1 MAGIFS
7 LRRFSDINLS
17 DPFFESLKSDYQG
30 SEKTAEFNTWFNN
43 KAREG
48 RTALVFDDDEGLG
61 AFIAIKPEAEEIE
74 LDEETLPAIQR
85 LKISTFLIAPR
96 FRGQRLGEGALGLVL
111 WKWQEF
117 GYDEVYVTV
126 YDSHQDLIGQLTKFG
141 FTLAGHRDGES
152 VYVKNRNSIDYS
164 DPYKS
169 FPFIDPDFD
178 EAGYLV
184 VDDYFH
190 DTLFPYSELKR
201 NTTDKVI
208 LDVSNGLSKTYLG
221 SPTSQLGFQA
231 GDPVFVYRKHTGPG
245 SPGYNSCVT
254 TYCMVKD
261 IVWVKKNG
269 QASMTYEEY
278 MSRIGNKSV
287 YDSLELQN
295 QYNNKKSLVI
305 IELVYYGFFGGGN
318 NINWVW
324 LKNHGCWGDGY
335 PTSQKLSHEQ
345 FNKILKE
352 GNIDASNVII
362 D

>member
-7 LRRFSDINLS
+7 LRKFSDINLS

-74 LDEETLPAIQR
+74 LDEGTLPAIQR

-111 WKWQEF
+111 WKWQDF

-152 VYVKNRNSIDYS
+152 VYVKDRNRIDYS

-169 FPFIDPDFD
+169 FPFIDPSFD

-184 VDDYFH
+184 VNDFFH

-201 NTTDKVI
+201 NSLPKVI
-208 LDVSNGLSKTYLG
+208 LDVSNGLSKIYIG
-221 SPTSQLGFQA
+221 SPTSQLGFKA
-231 GDPVFVYRKHTGPG
+231 GDPVFVYRKHTGPTG
-245 SPGYNSCVT
+245 RGHKSCVT
-254 TYCMVKD
+254 TFCMVKD
-261 IVWVKKNG
+261 IVWIKENG
-269 QASMTYEEY
+269 KANMTYEAY

-287 YDSLELQN
+287 YEPLELQN
-295 QYNNKKSLVI
+295 QYNNEKSLVL
-305 IELVYYGFFGGGN
+305 IELIYYGFFGGGN
-318 NINWVW
+318 NINWYW
-324 LKNHGCWGDGY
+324 LKNNGCWGDGY

-345 FNKILKE
+345 FDKILKE